1 MSMKVNVKALL
12 GTLLLLVLLPATSP
26 GHELGTTRV
35 SVRFDAAGYTAEIV
49 TDAQSLVE
57 KLAAMTEDSAV
68 NGGGNSA
75 GEAMSAAQL
84 EQRLRELQ
92 VIA

>member
-1 MSMKVNVKALL
+1 MKALL

-35 SVRFDAAGYTAEIV
+35 NVRFDATGYTAEIV

-57 KLAAMTEDSAV
+57 KLAAMTDDAGANGSADSM
-68 NGGGNSA
+68 A
-75 GEAMSAAQL
+75 GAAQL
-84 EQRLRELQ
+84 DAGHGALAREY
-92 VIA
+92 